1 MEFSSSPA
9 PLTPE
14 DFKLTFT
21 FELRVAVD
29 GIFAFPRWLK
39 VTIFVLET
47 PPPPYFYYYF
57 CKKSIRRVGVE
68 VRFVIG
74 KALDA
79 LLLRLPPLSL

>member
-1 MEFSSSPA
+1 MGFLPSP
-9 PLTPE
+9 
-14 DFKLTFT
+14 DG
-21 FELRVAVD
+21 LRLRLLFWKPHHLL
-29 GIFAFPRWLK
+29 IS
-39 VTIFVLET
+39 III
-47 PPPPYFYYYF
+47 F

>member
-21 FELRVAVD
+21 FELRVAVN
-29 GIFAFPRWLK
+29 GIFAFPRWFK

-47 PPPPYFYYYF
+47 PPPPYFYYYL